1 MGHGLSGD
9 FLADRK
15 LKPMTANNNNS
26 TKKPRAKKKL
36 AAHVTKL
43 EMTHPPLRSLP
54 VPTRPTIA
62 LMRARNISAEFYSFM
77 YEQVGKAYHWEDRRN
92 RSPAELFALINE
104 ETCEIHVLYAD
115 GCPAGFFE
123 LETANSPD
131 NVEILYFGLAAEYQ
145 GLGLGKW
152 FLSAAISAAWAHKP
166 NKVSVETNTLD
177 HPAAL
182 PLYQRL
188 GFSPVSVDDVK
199 ITPWD

>member
-1 MGHGLSGD
+1 
-9 FLADRK
+9 
-15 LKPMTANNNNS
+15 MTANSNKRS
-26 TKKPRAKKKL
+26 AKKPKARKKL
-36 AAHVTKL
+36 SAHVTKL
-43 EMTHPPLRSLP
+43 EMDHPPLRSLP

-77 YEQVGKAYHWEDRRN
+77 YELVGKAYHWENRRS
-92 RSPAELFALINE
+92 RPPAELFAIINE
-104 ETCEIHVLYAD
+104 DNCEIHVLYAD

-123 LETANSPD
+123 LDTADLPEK
-131 NVEILYFGLAAEYQ
+131 VEILYFGLAADYQ

-166 NKVSVETNTLD
+166 ERVTVETNTLD

-188 GFSPVSVDDVK
+188 GFSPVGVDDVK